1 MNDLISRQDAIG
13 KIKDWM
19 KFIGYSH
26 SDRNVMECTIQMLEE
41 LPSALQ
47 EQKTGRWINGLIGW
61 NCSECTLGTNQNW
74 FNYCPNCGARMEREE
89 E

>member
-1 MNDLISRQDAIG
+1 MDDLIKRQDAIG

-26 SDRNVMECTIQMLEE
+26 GERNVMECTIQMLEE
-41 LPSALQ
+41 LPSAIIRCKDCLYYY
-47 EQKTGRWINGLIGW
+47 EPEDELDAW
-61 NCSECTLGTNQNW
+61 
-74 FNYCPNCGARMEREE
+74 CGAWCGITTEDWFCSLAEDMRGEE